1 MQSQHALL
9 LKLFEVTSDFVQRA
23 CTHYKLTWYAFQVG
37 VFRGHSWSHLG
48 FMAAHYGI

>member
-23 CTHYKLTWYAFQVG
+23 CTHYKLSTYAFKMRVI
-37 VFRGHSWSHLG
+37 RGRSWSHLG
-48 FMAAHYGI
+48 FVAAHYGI